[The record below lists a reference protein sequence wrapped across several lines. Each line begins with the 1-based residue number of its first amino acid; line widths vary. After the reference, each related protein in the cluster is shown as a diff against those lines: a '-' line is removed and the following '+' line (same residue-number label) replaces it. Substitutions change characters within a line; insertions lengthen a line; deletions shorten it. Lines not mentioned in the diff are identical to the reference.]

1 MLLIGLRLSC
11 VHVMELKCKQI
22 YARTERN
29 LTKVLR
35 TSERFYLHLY
45 HNIIVLYISTA
56 TITFRHIL

>member
-1 MLLIGLRLSC
+1 MLLIGLRLSR

-22 YARTERN
+22 YERTERN

-35 TSERFYLHLY
+35 TWERFYLHLY
-45 HNIIVLYISTA
+45 YIIVLYISTA